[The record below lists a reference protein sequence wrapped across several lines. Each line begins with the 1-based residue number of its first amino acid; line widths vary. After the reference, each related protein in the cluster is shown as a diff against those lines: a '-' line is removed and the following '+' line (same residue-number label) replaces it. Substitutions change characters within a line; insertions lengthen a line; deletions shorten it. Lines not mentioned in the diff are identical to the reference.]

1 MTVELNAHK
10 ELLKLQLFQDS
21 LREEN
26 LSPKETLHLLK
37 EIVSN
42 LKEVLDQLPEDPESI
57 FLQE

>member
-10 ELLKLQLFQDS
+10 ELLKLQLFQES
-21 LREEN
+21 LRED